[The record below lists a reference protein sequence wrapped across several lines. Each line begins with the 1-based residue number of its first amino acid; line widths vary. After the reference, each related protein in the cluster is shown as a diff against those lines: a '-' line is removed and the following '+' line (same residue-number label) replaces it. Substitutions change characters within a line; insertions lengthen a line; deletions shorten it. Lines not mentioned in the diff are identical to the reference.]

1 MSAERLAPGVRELL
15 RAEIA
20 ASHGREVSFVARPD
34 ANGLI
39 VEARAVARG
48 TVDAVLALPGVA
60 ARGEL
65 LLHNHPS
72 GVLEPSGADLT
83 VAARLHDGGVGFA
96 IVDND
101 VTDCYVVVECPR
113 PRATT
118 RIDPI
123 DVAALLSPSG
133 PVARAL
139 GSFEDRP
146 SQRDMAA
153 YIADLYNDGGVGL
166 LEAGTGVGK
175 SFAYLVP
182 ALVWARENGE
192 RTVVSTNTINLQEQL
207 VGKDLPILARAL
219 GSGEHSPSFA
229 LLKGW
234 RNYICLARLEQAR
247 QGEGSL
253 FEDERRVEVETL
265 AAWAAKTSDGSLA
278 DLPDEPSAEVWDGVA
293 AESDLCTRLKCP
305 HFERCFLFQARRR
318 AAEADVV
325 VVNHHLLASD
335 LAVRMASD
343 NWQEAAVLP
352 PYRRLVLD
360 EAHHLEDVAAMHLGA
375 QVSRLGVER
384 LLARLERNGRGLL
397 PTLQSVLFG
406 RDDLLSAASRDLVQ
420 QGLVDALGAARRGAE
435 ELFMQLARRLDAEPP
450 SGQAPVLRLREE
462 FGADPVWAG
471 GLGVALDNLLLAFAR
486 LRDGVETIAD
496 RLALDDPSER
506 RAQLLGE
513 LRGVLRRLD
522 AAAAGLTAALR
533 PPPGGPAAVRWLE
546 RRGRK
551 VPNVSLAAVPLDLA
565 PILKDNLFDR
575 VETVVL
581 TSATLA
587 AGGEFSYLEERLGL
601 DLPPSRVRAREIH
614 ASPFDFP
621 SQCVFGIPTDLPE
634 PRDDEP
640 GHDAAVARVLVE
652 LARASDGGMFAL
664 FTSHGAL
671 RRAADAVREAI
682 AGRWPLFVQGEG
694 QRDQLLR
701 RFREA
706 GSGILLGTDS
716 FWEGVDVP
724 GRALR
729 VLILAKLPFKVPTEP
744 LTAARLERLEARGLN
759 GFTHYLVPNAALK
772 LKQGFGRLIRSRS
785 DVGAVVLLDRR
796 VVTKRYGSM
805 ILEGLPLASRVVGRW
820 AEVRGACEEFFA
832 RHSIGEERA
841 VEGGRGR
848 EKAVDSML
856 ARVDQPRG
864 HAPGSANPAGG
875 A

>member
-1 MSAERLAPGVRELL
+1 MSVERLSPAVRELV

-20 ASHGREVSFVARPD
+20 AAHGREVSFVARPD
-34 ANGLI
+34 ANGRI
-39 VEARAVARG
+39 VEARPVARG
-48 TVDAVLALPGVA
+48 TVDAVLALPGIA
-60 ARGEL
+60 HRGEL

-72 GVLEPSGADLT
+72 GVLEPSGADLS

-96 IVDND
+96 IVDNE
-101 VTDCYVVVECPR
+101 VSDCYVVVECPR

-118 RIDPI
+118 RLDPF
-123 DVAALLSPSG
+123 DVAGLLAPQG

-139 GSFEDRP
+139 GGFEDRP

-153 YIADLYNDGGVGL
+153 YIADAYNDGGVAL

-175 SFAYLVP
+175 SFAYLAP

-192 RTVVSTNTINLQEQL
+192 RTIVSTNTINLQEQL

-219 GSGEHSPSFA
+219 GTGEHSPSFA

-234 RNYICLARLEQAR
+234 RNYLCLARLEQAR
-247 QGEGSL
+247 DARGSL
-253 FEDERRVEVETL
+253 FEDERAAELEAL
-265 AAWAAKTSDGSLA
+265 AAWAVQTSDGSLS
-278 DLPDEPSAEVWDGVA
+278 DLPDEPAAEVWDAVA

-305 HFERCFLFQARRR
+305 HFDQCFLFQARRR

-335 LAVRMASD
+335 LAVRMVSD

-375 QVSRLGVER
+375 QVSMLGVQR
-384 LLARLERNGRGLL
+384 LLSRLEKNGRGLL
-397 PTLQSVLFG
+397 PTLGAVLAG
-406 RDDLLSAASRDLVQ
+406 RDDLLSAASRDLVHQ
-420 QGLVDALGAARRGAE
+420 SLFDALGAARRAADA
-435 ELFMQLARRLDAEPP
+435 LFTLLARRLDSEPGP
-450 SGQAPVLRLREE
+450 TPVLRLTDDFVR
-462 FGADPVWAG
+462 DDVWAQ
-471 GLGVALDNLLLAFAR
+471 GLDVTLDNLLLGFSR

-496 RLALDDPSER
+496 RLSLDDPSER
-506 RAQLLGE
+506 RAQLVGE
-513 LRGVLRRLD
+513 LRGVVRRLD
-522 AAAAGLTAALR
+522 AVAAGLTAALR
-533 PPPGGPAAVRWLE
+533 PPPGVPAAVRWLE

-551 VPNVSLAAVPLDLA
+551 TPNVSLAAVPLDLA
-565 PILKDNLFDR
+565 PILKENLFDR

-587 AGGEFSYLEERLGL
+587 AGGDFGFLEQRVGL

-621 SQCVFGIPTDLPE
+621 AQCLFGIPTDLPE
-634 PRDDEP
+634 PRDDEQ

-652 LARASDGGMFAL
+652 LAHASDGGMFVL

-671 RRAADAVREAI
+671 RRAAEAVRGVI
-682 AGRWPLFVQGEG
+682 GGRWPLLVQGEG

-706 GSGILLGTDS
+706 GSAILLGTDS

-729 VLILAKLPFKVPTEP
+729 VLILAKLPFKVPSEP

-759 GFTHYLVPNAALK
+759 GFTHYLVPHAALK
-772 LKQGFGRLIRSRS
+772 LKQGFGRLIRRTT

-796 VVTKRYGSM
+796 VVTKRYGRL
-805 ILEGLPLASRVVGRW
+805 ILEGLPPAARAVGSW
-820 AEVRGACEEFFA
+820 QDVRRACEEFFA
-832 RHSIGEERA
+832 
-841 VEGGRGR
+841 
-848 EKAVDSML
+848 
-856 ARVDQPRG
+856 G
-864 HAPGSANPAGG
+864 HGIEAALG
-875 A
+875 AKG

>member
-1 MSAERLAPGVRELL
+1 VSVERLAPAVRELV

-20 ASHGREVSFVARPD
+20 AAQGREVSFVARPD
-34 ANGLI
+34 ANGVL
-39 VEARAVARG
+39 VEARPVARG
-48 TVDAVLALPGVA
+48 TVDAVLALPGIA
-60 ARGEL
+60 ERGEL

-72 GVLEPSGADLT
+72 GVLEPSGADLS

-96 IVDND
+96 IVDNA

-118 RIDPI
+118 RLDPF
-123 DVAALLSPSG
+123 DVAGLLAPQG

-139 GSFEDRP
+139 GAFEDRP

-153 YIADLYNDGGVGL
+153 YIADAYNDGGVAL

-175 SFAYLVP
+175 SFAYLAP
-182 ALVWARENGE
+182 ALGWARENGE
-192 RTVVSTNTINLQEQL
+192 RTIVSTNTINLQEQL

-219 GSGEHSPSFA
+219 GTGDHSPTFA

-247 QGEGSL
+247 DAERSL
-253 FEDERRVEVETL
+253 FEDERAAELETL
-265 AAWAAKTSDGSLA
+265 AAWAAKTSDGSLS
-278 DLPDEPSAEVWDGVA
+278 DLQDEPTAEVWDAVA

-335 LAVRMASD
+335 LAVRMVSD

-384 LLARLERNGRGLL
+384 LLSRLEKNGRGLL
-397 PTLQSVLFG
+397 PTLRTVLAN

-420 QGLVDALGAARRGAE
+420 RSLFDALGAARRGADT
-435 ELFMQLARRLDAEPP
+435 LFTLLVRRLDGEPG
-450 SGQAPVLRLREE
+450 SVPVLRLTDDFAR
-462 FGADPVWAG
+462 DDVWAQ
-471 GLGVALDNLLLAFAR
+471 GLDVALDNLLLAFTQ

-496 RLALDDPSER
+496 RLSLDDPSER

-513 LRGVLRRLD
+513 LRGVVRRLEMV
-522 AAAAGLTAALR
+522 ATGLTAALR
-533 PPPGGPAAVRWLE
+533 PPAGIPAAVRWLE

-565 PILKDNLFDR
+565 PVLKEHLFDR

-587 AGGEFSYLEERLGL
+587 AGGEFGYLEERLGL

-621 SQCVFGIPTDLPE
+621 AQCLFGIPTDLPE

-652 LARASDGGMFAL
+652 LAQASDGGMFVL

-671 RRAADAVREAI
+671 RRAAEAVRDPI
-682 AGRWPLFVQGEG
+682 GGRWPLLVQGDG

-706 GSGILLGTDS
+706 GSAILLGTDS

-729 VLILAKLPFKVPTEP
+729 VLILAKLPFKVPSEP

-759 GFTHYLVPNAALK
+759 GFVHYLVPNAALK
-772 LKQGFGRLIRSRS
+772 LKQGFGRLIRSTT

-796 VVTKRYGSM
+796 IVTKRYGQL
-805 ILEGLPLASRVVGRW
+805 ILEGLPPASRVVGRW
-820 AEVRGACEEFFA
+820 QEVRRACEEFFA
-832 RHSIGEERA
+832 GHGIEAALGAER
-841 VEGGRGR
+841 
-848 EKAVDSML
+848 
-856 ARVDQPRG
+856 
-864 HAPGSANPAGG
+864 
-875 A
+875 